1 MNGMVHFEGKKC
13 SAQSVESILFLSF
26 FPFDAV
32 SSLVLSLLT
41 INSSLEFIGY
51 MIGIT

>member
-1 MNGMVHFEGKKC
+1 MFRAERGVNSF
-13 SAQSVESILFLSF
+13 SSF